1 MELTPDR
8 MIRNLKYVS
17 KLYEKKFYGF
27 GEIRISDM
35 VDDCIKM
42 IESQQKQIEE
52 LQKQFDAAN
61 NDIKQYAR
69 VKELCISNESECA
82 MDKSDNWCERCPA
95 WEYKGKG
102 ANK

>member
-27 GEIRISDM
+27 GEIPILDM

-52 LQKQFDAAN
+52 LQKQLDAARN
-61 NDIKQYAR
+61 
-69 VKELCISNESECA
+69 ELCYKCGKYKEAHNGAC
-82 MDKSDNWCERCPA
+82 DGCKWERK
-95 WEYKGKG
+95 EK
-102 ANK
+102 

>member
-52 LQKQFDAAN
+52 LQKQLDAARN
-61 NDIKQYAR
+61 
-69 VKELCISNESECA
+69 ELC
-82 MDKSDNWCERCPA
+82 
-95 WEYKGKG
+95 YKCGRYKEAHKG
-102 ANK
+102 ACCDCKWERKWKGASK